1 MQANYNILKIILVV
15 LLVTGLY
22 AFSSFKSMERKPTI
36 MNVIFQGS
44 ENLYITE
51 ATVNKLLIQNNQHVT
66 SMAKETLDLNEL
78 ETVLRNN
85 AMVKSAEIYLTVN
98 NEVNVEVK
106 QRKPIARIVSGEQYY
121 IDDEGKRMPLSEN
134 RTARV
139 PLVTGNMQ
147 NKHIADVYFVANE
160 IQKDD
165 FLKKNVVEIEVNDK
179 EGLLLK
185 MRNQIFEVQLGGLA
199 HFSRKINNLKAF
211 YQKLK
216 KDKSYDLYTKVNLQF
231 EDQVVCTKK

>member
-1 MQANYNILKIILVV
+1 MKIILVAFV
-15 LLVTGLY
+15 VTGLY
-22 AFSSFKSMERKPTI
+22 VFSSFKSMERKPSA
-36 MNVIFQGS
+36 MNVIFQGD

-51 ATVNKLLIQNNQHVT
+51 AAVNKLLIQNNQHVT

-78 ETVLRNN
+78 ETALRNN
-85 AMVKSAEIYLTVN
+85 AMVKSAEVYLTVN
-98 NEVNVEVK
+98 NEVNVEVV

-147 NKHIADVYFVANE
+147 NKHIDDVYFVANE

-165 FLKKNVVEIEVNDK
+165 FLKKNVVEIEVNEK

-185 MRNQIFEVQLGGLA
+185 MRNQTFEVQLGGLE
-199 HFSRKINNLKAF
+199 HFGRKINNLKAF